1 MKAFGD
7 KVSIKRDNSVSEI
20 IGTMLIFGMVVTA
33 FTAIAVWYV
42 PTTGIA
48 YDQQYQTSSAQAF
61 SSLASA
67 LENPSLSTGS
77 TINVNMPT
85 GISGGLMIPSQSTS
99 LTYSPNANYS
109 ASMSYQVEV
118 GYKYL
123 EQLPSAAVSNKIIG
137 TYPTATNIGPSASV
151 TALGNIYITN
161 FNSNTVSIIS
171 ESTMHLV
178 KTVYAGKQPDAI
190 TFDWKN
196 SMLYVADYYGYTL
209 SNGYNYSTIT
219 EINATNNSY
228 AGTINSNGEDYYL
241 YGPTSI
247 AYDPVADSI
256 FTSNYDPLYYYGFFF
271 QSSRFTSLTQYN
283 VSTHSLS
290 NYSYQNNYF
299 TSQNSVPVFQGIAYD
314 YELNELVLTD
324 IANGGFWLFNPVQ
337 NIASFQPTPGQEYF
351 PYAVGLSNDTADI
364 ALFSSTSYIGNN
376 YVLAYNL
383 ISGNEIS
390 FPFQIDGSPQNI
402 TYSLATNEWY
412 VGVTGAVNQVDVI
425 SVSVTSGVSLVGSI
439 NVGPNPY
446 NIGIITDGAFID
458 YVYSVNFGSND
469 ESVINPSSNNVV
481 YTVWNNYL
489 NSPTSAAF
497 DPLNGF
503 IYVTNGA
510 SNNVTIIQS
519 SDNKIIGY
527 VDVGID
533 PVSAVYDP
541 VNEHIYVAN
550 YASNNISIIN
560 NISIYGSIQL
570 ESSSPGLGQQAHPIA
585 LAYDN
590 LNEHV
595 YVADNSP
602 KENITI
608 ISNTSVYS
616 HIDLGSKTHHPVAIV
631 YDPSNNHIY
640 VSYQKTVIVISNTTI
655 YKSGTFNGNI
665 SVGNHPFSLTYDSM
679 NSTIL
684 VSHYPGGSKNIT
696 VISGVHTSGNFSL
709 PSAGPYSTTFDEG
722 NNYLYIANSPSDSIS
737 LFDTTSWNYVNS
749 IGTPSN
755 PDYIL
760 YDPENGYLYA
770 LSSGQDQLFII
781 DGGSTFVSGHIGQ
794 QVSGTYSG
802 GGIITGSGNTA
813 FTSGKVFE
821 LEDGNLI
828 ESYMGTNITKSLGII
843 PFSVLNLSGKVYVTS
858 SLFNITGLPQSIS
871 SYGTNVLVLRYNNI
885 VRNDFYVGEFIDV
898 ADVYGNIYP
907 AVVTNVTLSNFTYSI
922 HSPNMLSWNSSFFQK
937 YGNPLTL
944 PKSSGLN
951 SWVFSDGLF
960 KVVVNGNTMTIYLNK
975 QSELYSI
982 AFDYYQIGLISI

>member
-1 MKAFGD
+1 MKAFDD

-61 SSLASA
+61 SSLASD

-85 GISGGLMIPSQSTS
+85 GIPGGLMIPSQSTS
-99 LTYSPNANYS
+99 LTYSPNSNYS
-109 ASMSYQVEV
+109 VSMSYQVDV

-137 TYPTATNIGPSASV
+137 TYPRATNTGPSASV

-161 FNSNTVSIIS
+161 FNSNTVSVIS
-171 ESTMHLV
+171 ETTMHLI

-228 AGTINSNGEDYYL
+228 AGTINSNGADYYL

-247 AYDPVADSI
+247 VYDPVANSI
-256 FTSNYDPLYYYGFFF
+256 FSSNYDPLYSY
-271 QSSRFTSLTQYN
+271 TTLTQYN
-283 VSTHSLS
+283 LSTSSLS
-290 NYSYQNNYF
+290 DIYSYYF
-299 TSQNSVPVFQGIAYD
+299 FSFPAYNPIFQGIAYD

-324 IANGGFWLFNPVQ
+324 SSNNGYWLFNPGQ
-337 NIASFQPTPGQEYF
+337 NTAKFQPSPNQYYSLYTVE
-351 PYAVGLSNDTADI
+351 LSNTTANT
-364 ALFSSTSYIGNN
+364 ALFASTNSG

-383 ISGNEIS
+383 ITGNEIGY
-390 FPFQIDGSPQNI
+390 PLQIPNNGAPQNI
-402 TYSLATNEWY
+402 TYSIANDRWY
-412 VGVTGAVNQVDVI
+412 VGVTGAVDQVDVI

-439 NVGPNPY
+439 NVGLNPY
-446 NIGIITDGAFID
+446 NVGIIKDGMFVD
-458 YVYSVNFGSND
+458 YVYSVNFGSNN

-489 NSPTSAAF
+489 NSPTSAAY
-497 DPLNGF
+497 DPVNGF

-550 YASNNISIIN
+550 HISNNVSIIGN
-560 NISIYGSIQL
+560 TTIYKSIPLGK
-570 ESSSPGLGQQAHPIA
+570 SPPAHP
-585 LAYDN
+585 LELVYDS

-595 YVADNSP
+595 YVADNTP
-602 KENITI
+602 KNITI
-608 ISNTSVYS
+608 ISNTSIFS
-616 HIDLGSKTHHPVAIV
+616 SISLGHSSHPVAIV
-631 YDPSNNHIY
+631 YDSSNDHIY
-640 VSYQKTVIVISNTTI
+640 VANKKTITVISNATI
-655 YKSGTFNGNI
+655 YKTGTFDGNI
-665 SVGNHPFSLTYDSM
+665 SVGSNPDSMAYDSL

-684 VSHYPGGSKNIT
+684 VSHSPPGNNVT
-696 VISGVHTSGNFSL
+696 VISGTHTFGNFSL
-709 PSAGPYSTTFDEG
+709 LGTEPYSMTFDEG
-722 NNYLYIANSPSDSIS
+722 NSYLYIANEGSDNIS

-749 IGTPSN
+749 MGTPSN

-770 LSSGQDQLFII
+770 LSQGQDQLFII
-781 DGGSTFVSGHIGQ
+781 DGGSAFVSGHVGQ
-794 QVSGTYSG
+794 QVSGAYSG
-802 GGIITGSGNTA
+802 SGTITGTGNTA

-828 ESYMGTNITKSLGII
+828 ESYVGTNITKSLGII
-843 PFSVLNLSGKVYVTS
+843 PFSVLNLSGRVYVTS

-885 VRNDFYVGEFIDV
+885 VRNDYYVGEFIDV

-907 AVVTNVTLSNFTYSI
+907 AVVTNVTLSNLTYSI
-922 HSPNMLSWNSSFFQK
+922 HSPNVLSWNESFFQK
-937 YGNPLTL
+937 YGNPLSQTKN
-944 PKSSGLN
+944 PDSN
-951 SWVFSDGLF
+951 VWDFSNGMF
-960 KVVVNGNTMTIYLNK
+960 KVKVSGDTMTIYLNK

-982 AFDYYQIGLISI
+982 ALDYYQIGLISI

>member
-1 MKAFGD
+1 MKAFD
-7 KVSIKRDNSVSEI
+7 KKVSMKRDNSVSEI

-61 SSLASA
+61 SSLASE

-85 GISGGLMIPSQSTS
+85 GIPGGLMIPSQSTS
-99 LTYSPNANYS
+99 LTYSPNTNYS
-109 ASMSYQVEV
+109 VSMSYQTEV

-137 TYPTATNIGPSASV
+137 TYPNATNIGPSASV
-151 TALGNIYITN
+151 TALGNIYVTN
-161 FNSNTVSIIS
+161 FNSNTVSVIS
-171 ESTMHLV
+171 ETTMHLI
-178 KTVYAGKQPDAI
+178 KTVYAGKEPDAI
-190 TFDWKN
+190 AFDWKN

-228 AGTINSNGEDYYL
+228 AGTINSDGADYYL

-247 AYDPVADSI
+247 VYDPVANSV
-256 FTSNYDPLYYYGFFF
+256 FTSNYDPLYYYVPLLD
-271 QSSRFTSLTQYN
+271 RFTSVTQFN

-290 NYSYQNNYF
+290 DYSYQNNYF
-299 TSQNSVPVFQGIAYD
+299 TGQIYVPVFQGIAYN

-324 IANGGFWLFNPVQ
+324 SANYGYWLFNP
-337 NIASFQPTPGQEYF
+337 GQQTLFKSTNY
-351 PYAVGLSNDTADI
+351 PLYTVALSNNTADI
-364 ALFSSTSYIGNN
+364 ALFASTTYS
-376 YVLAYNL
+376 YVLAYDLTN
-383 ISGNEIS
+383 GNEIS
-390 FPFQIDGSPQNI
+390 SPFSIDGSPQNI

-412 VGVTGAVNQVDVI
+412 VGVTGSVPQIAVI
-425 SVSVTSGVSLVGSI
+425 SVASNVILLVQYI
-439 NVGPNPY
+439 NVGLNPY
-446 NIGIITDGAFID
+446 SVGIITDGTFVD

-469 ESVINPSSNNVV
+469 ESVINPSSNSVV

-489 NSPTSAAF
+489 NSPTSAAY
-497 DPLNGF
+497 DPVNGY

-519 SDNKIIGY
+519 SNNKIVGY

-533 PVSAVYDP
+533 PVSAIYDAA
-541 VNEHIYVAN
+541 NKHIYIAN
-550 YASNNISIIN
+550 HFSNNVSVISN
-560 NISIYGSIQL
+560 LTIYKTDTFDGSI
-570 ESSSPGLGQQAHPIA
+570 SLGSKPPAHPLA
-585 LAYDN
+585 LAYDS

-595 YVADNSP
+595 YVADNTP
-602 KENITI
+602 KNVSI
-608 ISNTSVYS
+608 ISNTSIIYS
-616 HIDLGSKTHHPVAIV
+616 IALGHSSHPVAIV
-631 YDPSNNHIY
+631 YDPANSHIY
-640 VSYQKTVIVISNTTI
+640 VANKKTVTVISNATI
-655 YKSGTFNGNI
+655 YKTSTFDGNI
-665 SVGNHPFSLTYDSM
+665 SVGSNPDSLAFDPL

-684 VSHYPGGSKNIT
+684 VSHSPPGNNIT
-696 VISGVHTSGNFSL
+696 IISGTHTSGNLSLLGSGPFSL
-709 PSAGPYSTTFDEG
+709 TYDEG
-722 NNYLYIANSPSDSIS
+722 NNYLYIANSGSDNIS

-749 IGTPSN
+749 MGTPSN

-770 LSSGQDQLFII
+770 LSYGQDQLFII
-781 DGGSTFVSGHIGQ
+781 DGGSSFVSGHIGQ
-794 QVSGTYSG
+794 QVSGTFSG

-828 ESYMGTNITKSLGII
+828 ESYVGTNITKSLGII
-843 PFSVLNLSGKVYVTS
+843 PFSVLNLSGKVYVTG

-907 AVVTNVTLSNFTYSI
+907 AVVTNVTLSNFTYII
-922 HSPNMLSWNSSFFQK
+922 HSANVLSWNDSFFQK
-937 YGNPLTL
+937 YGNPSTL
-944 PKSSGLN
+944 PQNGGSN
-951 SWVFSDGLF
+951 IWAFSDGLF
-960 KVVVNGNTMTIYLNK
+960 KVMVSGNTMTIYLNR
-975 QSELYSI
+975 QSELYSV

>member
-137 TYPTATNIGPSASV
+137 TYPSATNIGPSASV
-151 TALGNIYITN
+151 TALGNVYITN
-161 FNSNTVSIIS
+161 FNSNTVSVIS

-190 TFDWKN
+190 AFDWKN
-196 SMLYVADYYGYTL
+196 DMLYVADYYGYT
-209 SNGYNYSTIT
+209 SPKSDFFGTYKFSTIT

-228 AGTINSNGEDYYL
+228 AGTINSNGADYYYL

-247 AYDPVADSI
+247 IYDPVANSI
-256 FTSNYDPLYYYGFFF
+256 FTSNSDPFYGY
-271 QSSRFTSLTQYN
+271 TSLTQYN
-283 VSTHSLS
+283 ISTNHLVDY
-290 NYSYQNNYF
+290 YSVGAY
-299 TSQNSVPVFQGIAYD
+299 FQGIAYD

-324 IANGGFWLFNPVQ
+324 SSNDGFWLFNPGQ
-337 NIASFQPTPGQEYF
+337 NTASLIFTGYPLYTV
-351 PYAVGLSNDTADI
+351 AISNNTADI
-364 ALFSSTSYIGNN
+364 ALFSSTSYDN
-376 YVLAYNL
+376 VFAYNL
-383 ISGNEIS
+383 AERTEIGS
-390 FPFQIDGSPQNI
+390 LSTTGSPQNI
-402 TYSLATNEWY
+402 TYSIATGKWY

-560 NISIYGSIQL
+560 NISIYKSIQL
-570 ESSSPGLGQQAHPIA
+570 EGSSPGLGQQAHPIA